1 MKDRLRQ
8 KAVEWAERKGFKTIK
23 AQVEDYEDPRAF
35 TTRQSEEQ
43 VSPDVTG
50 FLRGRKSY
58 IDIALKDEDPQSLV
72 SRWKLFGTLAARKGG
87 KLYLLAARGHK
98 AFAERIVK
106 DYGLTH
112 TTVVSI

>member
-1 MKDRLRQ
+1 MKERLRQ

-23 AQVEDYEDPRAF
+23 AQLEDYEAPKGFSNSGSDEPIA
-35 TTRQSEEQ
+35 
-43 VSPDVTG
+43 PDVTG

-58 IDIALKDEDPQSLV
+58 IDIAVKEEDPQILV